1 MFVSLVS
8 TRIYEH
14 GSVLWCHVIFFSWQ
28 YDWRPLLVTLFEFLP
43 HIFIWKALVL
53 INLPLRSAAHH
64 TVCILGEPLQRE
76 QRVVRLNN
84 YVAHLILVREHRV
97 SLYQFLW
104 VPVERE
110 IFCLHT
116 LDHKLSEQ
124 AKSLFVDLSLSFSSR
139 YDPSP
144 EPVPPA
150 IEWHKTNPYEDT
162 RVTYNSACATCV
174 RSSQQTPLVHRRK
187 VCGWV
192 NVLLP
197 RQLYKW

>member
-1 MFVSLVS
+1 M
-8 TRIYEH
+8 
-14 GSVLWCHVIFFSWQ
+14 IFFLAVWLTTIFGEVI
-28 YDWRPLLVTLFEFLP
+28 WVTSTHFDLESTG
-43 HIFIWKALVL
+43 
-53 INLPLRSAAHH
+53 INQPSPHH

-84 YVAHLILVREHRV
+84 YVAHLVLVREHRV
-97 SLYQFLW
+97 RLYQFLW

-110 IFCLHT
+110 TFCWHT
-116 LDHKLSEQ
+116 LDHHTLSEQ

-174 RSSQQTPLVHRRK
+174 RSSQQLHWCTGEKCV
-187 VCGWV
+187 GE
-192 NVLLP
+192 
-197 RQLYKW
+197 